1 MRSTTSW
8 ASPVVGQSNEQ
19 GRRWHLHRLHH
30 EGWGLSSRWSH
41 RPGDMLLQVNDMN
54 FENMSNDDAVRGAEG
69 HRCTSQGHCSPPDSL
84 VITTTKKIFVFGF
97 ITHAHNHEQ
106 QSLPLVLTVAKCW
119 DPSPQAYS
127 LSREAVRPGSL
138 HPYRH
143 GICDQ
148 GHAAQS
154 SDWKFETACG
164 SITIPNAFLAQ
175 TWSTALTITW
185 RAFLSG
191 GRPAS
196 MPVGCQGGAHPGTRE
211 QITFSEQCYYVFG
224 DLSGGCESL

>member
-1 MRSTTSW
+1 MTTL
-8 ASPVVGQSNEQ
+8 
-19 GRRWHLHRLHH
+19 HL
-30 EGWGLSSRWSH
+30 G
-41 RPGDMLLQVNDMN
+41 
-54 FENMSNDDAVRGAEG
+54 
-69 HRCTSQGHCSPPDSL
+69 
-84 VITTTKKIFVFGF
+84 
-97 ITHAHNHEQ
+97 
-106 QSLPLVLTVAKCW
+106 PLCLM
-119 DPSPQAYS
+119 
-127 LSREAVRPGSL
+127 AVRPGSL

-224 DLSGGCESL
+224 DLSGGCESLSSQPVSEWTMMALVVLQSGHLGSSAWATPGPAAHLSYQYPAPPHTVLSPPPYLELSSYTYGGGHASPAQ